1 MVAPLEKSEINIGNI
16 NLPLYCCK
24 LPKCISVLSV
34 RVQHTTTQT
43 SSSPVRTKHT
53 SFSPN
58 RENVAVDSL
67 KCQKHNYGFMSL
79 FEYHTK
85 VSCSIIIPSVAW
97 MSQNLKGYTN
107 KKSLVVSSVTH
118 QHRSMAKIHVIRRT
132 KWERSYLQ
140 INPTVLKFYSTV
152 FPHSTLNTRF
162 N

>member
-58 RENVAVDSL
+58 RENVSVDSL

-107 KKSLVVSSVTH
+107 KKKKKALLSVQSHINTEAWP
-118 QHRSMAKIHVIRRT
+118 RYTLSEEPN
-132 KWERSYLQ
+132 EREATCRLTPRYLNFIQ
-140 INPTVLKFYSTV
+140 LYSHTA
-152 FPHSTLNTRF
+152 L
-162 N
+162 

>member
-58 RENVAVDSL
+58 RENVSVDSL

-107 KKSLVVSSVTH
+107 KKKKKPCCQFSHT
-118 QHRSMAKIHVIRRT
+118 
-132 KWERSYLQ
+132 
-140 INPTVLKFYSTV
+140 STQK
-152 FPHSTLNTRF
+152 HGQDTRYQK
-162 N
+162 NQMREKLPAD